1 MASLVRQ
8 LPLEGSSPGRGPCE
22 RGPCDSQQNVCGVE
36 EVHHLGK
43 EVQAGPQQ
51 ICNRPV
57 SGVNSDS
64 DSSRLLITNTKLS
77 KA

>member
-1 MASLVRQ
+1 MPSLVRQ
-8 LPLEGSSPGRGPCE
+8 LPLAEGSSPG
-22 RGPCDSQQNVCGVE
+22 RGPCDSQQNVCGAGE
-36 EVHHLGK
+36 IHQLGK

-51 ICNRPV
+51 ICNRTI

-64 DSSRLLITNTKLS
+64 DSSRLLITNTKLN